1 MPSATVIC
9 PLSFTPPV
17 PTSNITVASAA
28 TFNVRLYS
36 LPLPMILPLLLIST
50 VSPSLYWDKSMTG
63 LASSPPLLLP
73 PPSWSCHIFFHQ
85 CPQPPATCLPAPD
98 ILASFERVSS
108 IMSAVCCL
116 LSAVCCLLSAVCEGL
131 YRDKFICQRIFFCGK
146 HTFFAPEYIFSPTD
160 NFVAARRCHQPG
172 KTTKSNFK

>member
-108 IMSAVCCL
+108 IMSAVC
-116 LSAVCCLLSAVCEGL
+116 EGL
-131 YRDKFICQRIFFCGK
+131 YRDKFICQRIFAENTPFLLLN
-146 HTFFAPEYIFSPTD
+146 TFFSHGQFCCGSALPPTRQND
-160 NFVAARRCHQPG
+160 
-172 KTTKSNFK
+172 

>member
-98 ILASFERVSS
+98 ILASFERVPS
-108 IMSAVCCL
+108 IM
-116 LSAVCCLLSAVCEGL
+116 SAVCEGL
-131 YRDKFICQRIFFCGK
+131 YREKFICQRIFAENTPFLILN
-146 HTFFAPEYIFSPTD
+146 TFFLQRTILLRIGVATSPAKRLD
-160 NFVAARRCHQPG
+160 LSSSNCDAFLRFV
-172 KTTKSNFK
+172 

>member
-116 LSAVCCLLSAVCEGL
+116 RGIVPGEIYLSK
-131 YRDKFICQRIFFCGK
+131 DFCGK